1 MTEGPLRLRGVKAV
15 GNVLPIPTTAEDA
28 RKMHEEFRA
37 WTAACDAS
45 RTYRVRF
52 IHKISPRDTDI
63 KSDVQ
68 IPDGAFADR
77 NALGAALRAAGVLD
91 SGHRVR
97 SFRTEGDKVIAF
109 PSGACNIWHSII
121 IERS

>member
-1 MTEGPLRLRGVKAV
+1 M
-15 GNVLPIPTTAEDA
+15 
-28 RKMHEEFRA
+28 
-37 WTAACDAS
+37 AA
-45 RTYRVRF
+45 YRVRF
-52 IHKISPRDTDI
+52 IHRVSPRDTDVR
-63 KSDVQ
+63 DVQ

-77 NALGAALRAAGVLD
+77 NALGAALRAAGVLN

-109 PSGACNIWHSII
+109 PSGACNIWQSII